1 MRFLVTH
8 AHTHTHTH
16 THTQDKEVFM
26 DTLNTPT
33 IRKKLR
39 KLSAQDPAESRKR
52 WQHVTTA
59 LTSKDV
65 DAATDAKHAV
75 SQSESN
81 ACHLC
86 GLLCMK

>member
-1 MRFLVTH
+1 
-8 AHTHTHTH
+8 
-16 THTQDKEVFM
+16 M

-86 GLLCMK
+86 GLLCMKCYQCFFFVLLKSVHGFQV